1 MARGLLEVHLVHA
14 KGLSGTDFLGKIDPY
29 VVVQF
34 RSQERKSSTA
44 GDAGRN
50 PSWNEVF
57 RFQINSSAANV
68 QDKLVLRIMDHD
80 NFSSDDFLGQATI
93 NVTDLISMGMESGT
107 SRLNP
112 AKYRVVTADNSYHG
126 EIKIGIT
133 FTAAKVEEDGAQV
146 GSWKIVFPC
155 VLILLQRLQ
164 YILEREGER
173 TRESRHA
180 GPTGRRRS
188 IILGSDY
195 VQYITTQVQCTLVN
209 TPLSRN
215 TIRKGV

>member
-14 KGLSGTDFLGKIDPY
+14 KGLSGTDFLGEHACSWLPFAPFCVRLWTEIDLRAHLYARAGKIDPY
-29 VVVQF
+29 VVVQY

-44 GDAGRN
+44 RDAGRN
-50 PSWNEVF
+50 PSWNEVL

-68 QDKLVLRIMDHD
+68 QEKLVLRIMDHD

-93 NVTDLISMGMESGT
+93 NVTDLISMGMESGK

-133 FTAAKVEEDGAQV
+133 FTAAKVDAHSQVEQDGAHV
-146 GSWKIVFPC
+146 GGWMQTF
-155 VLILLQRLQ
+155 
-164 YILEREGER
+164 REQK
-173 TRESRHA
+173 
-180 GPTGRRRS
+180 
-188 IILGSDY
+188 
-195 VQYITTQVQCTLVN
+195 V
-209 TPLSRN
+209 
-215 TIRKGV
+215 

>member
-1 MARGLLEVHLVHA
+1 MARGLLEVHLVQA

-29 VVVQF
+29 VIVQY

-44 GDAGRN
+44 RDAGRN
-50 PSWNEVF
+50 PSWNEVL

-133 FTAAKVEEDGAQV
+133 FTAAKVDAPSQVEEDGGQV
-146 GSWKIVFPC
+146 GGWMHSV
-155 VLILLQRLQ
+155 
-164 YILEREGER
+164 REQK
-173 TRESRHA
+173 
-180 GPTGRRRS
+180 
-188 IILGSDY
+188 
-195 VQYITTQVQCTLVN
+195 V
-209 TPLSRN
+209 
-215 TIRKGV
+215 

>member
-14 KGLSGTDFLGKIDPY
+14 KGLSGTDFLGKVDPY
-29 VVVQF
+29 VVVQY
-34 RSQERKSSTA
+34 RSQERKSTTA
-44 GDAGRN
+44 RVVFCNADAGRN

-68 QDKLVLRIMDHD
+68 QEKLFLRIMDRD
-80 NFSSDDFLGQATI
+80 NLSRDDFLGQATI

-146 GSWKIVFPC
+146 GGW
-155 VLILLQRLQ
+155 
-164 YILEREGER
+164 
-173 TRESRHA
+173 
-180 GPTGRRRS
+180 
-188 IILGSDY
+188 
-195 VQYITTQVQCTLVN
+195 VQSFRGLKV
-209 TPLSRN
+209 
-215 TIRKGV
+215 

>member
-133 FTAAKVEEDGAQV
+133 FTAAKWMVTADSSVSLSWTSVSFNWMLMPIVRLKKTEHRLGV
-146 GSWKIVFPC
+146 G
-155 VLILLQRLQ
+155 RL
-164 YILEREGER
+164 YF
-173 TRESRHA
+173 
-180 GPTGRRRS
+180 
-188 IILGSDY
+188 
-195 VQYITTQVQCTLVN
+195 LVC
-209 TPLSRN
+209 
-215 TIRKGV
+215 

>member
-14 KGLSGTDFLGKIDPY
+14 KDLSGSDSLGKIDPY
-29 VVVQF
+29 VVVQY

-44 GDAGRN
+44 RDAGRN
-50 PSWNEVF
+50 PSWNEML

-80 NFSSDDFLGQATI
+80 NFSSDDFIGQATI
-93 NVTDLISMGMESGT
+93 NVTDLISMGMESGA

-133 FTAAKVEEDGAQV
+133 FTAAKVDSHCQVEEDGAQV
-146 GSWKIVFPC
+146 GGWAQSFRGQKV
-155 VLILLQRLQ
+155 
-164 YILEREGER
+164 
-173 TRESRHA
+173 
-180 GPTGRRRS
+180 
-188 IILGSDY
+188 
-195 VQYITTQVQCTLVN
+195 
-209 TPLSRN
+209 
-215 TIRKGV
+215 